1 MTALCVTSLGVSLA
15 LALVL
20 VPLARREFRRR
31 GFVDRPGAR
40 KIHGAPM
47 PYGGG
52 VAVFATVAVVL
63 GAGIAVARFSGAPW
77 LAWLPGGDVL
87 RTHADGI
94 LLRARDLGWLL
105 VLAAGLAVMGQ
116 VDDRRGLGALP
127 KLAAQ
132 VVAAAV
138 VVWLLGIQ
146 ATFFV
151 PVAWVGQVATVLW
164 IVAVTNAF
172 NFLDN
177 MDGLSGGVAAIVLAV
192 LVAVTLASGQI
203 FVPVLA
209 LVLLGAV
216 VGFLVY
222 NFPPAS
228 VFLGDAGSQPLG
240 FLVAVLTVL
249 ANYYRGAPGEGA
261 FGPFMPL
268 VLLAVPLYD
277 LLSVTAIRLARGKSP
292 FVGDTN
298 HFSHR
303 LVALGLSRRAAV
315 LIVYLATVATA
326 LGALVLRKATTV
338 EAVFVFVQTVCILA
352 IIAVFERIA
361 GERAQKE

>member
-1 MTALCVTSLGVSLA
+1 MTGVLVISFVAALA
-15 LALVL
+15 LSLVL
-20 VPLARREFRRR
+20 VPVVRRDFRRR
-31 GFVDRPGAR
+31 GFVDHPGER

-52 VAVFATVAVVL
+52 VAVFMTLALVL
-63 GAGIAVARFSGAPW
+63 GAGVLVVLFCDAPW
-77 LAWLPGGDVL
+77 LAWLPGRDVL
-87 RTHADGI
+87 CTHADGI

-105 VLAAGLAVMGQ
+105 LLAAGLTVMGQ
-116 VDDRRGLGALP
+116 IDDVRRLGPFP

-132 VVAAAV
+132 VAAAAV
-138 VVWLLGIQ
+138 VVWLLGIR

-151 PVAWVGQVATVLW
+151 PVAWAAQVATLLW

-177 MDGLSGGVAAIVLAV
+177 MDGLSGGVAAIVLVV
-192 LVAVTLASGQI
+192 LVAVTVAAGQI

-216 VGFLVY
+216 LGFLVY

-277 LLSVTAIRLARGKSP
+277 LLSVTAIRLVRGKSP

-338 EAVFVFVQTVCILA
+338 EALFVFAQTVCILA

-361 GERAQKE
+361 GERALKE